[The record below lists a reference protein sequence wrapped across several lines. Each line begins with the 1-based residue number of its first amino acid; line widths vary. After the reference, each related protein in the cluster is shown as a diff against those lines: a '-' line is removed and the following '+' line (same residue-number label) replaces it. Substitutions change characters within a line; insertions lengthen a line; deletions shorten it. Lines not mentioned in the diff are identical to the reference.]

1 MKKANMIKI
10 EAIPTFQDNYVWAIH
25 NDQNAILIDPGEAG
39 PILTWLAN
47 RNITASAILV
57 THHHRDHVGGISD
70 LLKQAPIPVYG
81 PARGTAK
88 AIPVTE
94 GELLTFD
101 SLGLNFKVI
110 ETPGHT
116 LDHVCYLASEVASDV
131 ASEVANEL
139 AKEFANESPATGLH
153 LFCGDTLFS
162 CGCGRLFEGT
172 PAEMHTS
179 LSRLAALPEQTLVQ
193 LREHWC
199 RHRNPEWLFPGSGPG
214 PMDHS
219 TVQKAFGAA
228 LESSG
233 VRKAASVHTLRHSY
247 ATHLVEAGVHLQ
259 LVQRYL
265 GHDSLLTTAI
275 YVHMTPQL
283 QQTAVDQIN
292 QVMADLP

>member
-25 NDQNAILIDPGEAG
+25 NDQNAILVDPGEAG

-88 AIPVTE
+88 AIPVNE

-116 LDHVCYLASEVASDV
+116 LDHVCYLASEV

-172 PAEMHTS
+172 PAEMHAS
-179 LSRLAALPEQTLVQ
+179 LSRLAALPDQTQVYCAHEYTLA
-193 LREHWC
+193 
-199 RHRNPEWLFPGSGPG
+199 NISF
-214 PMDHS
+214 
-219 TVQKAFGAA
+219 A
-228 LESSG
+228 LE
-233 VRKAASVHTLRHSY
+233 VEPKNPDLIERHKEALALRKHGKPTLPVSIGRERKTNPFLRCDQPNAIEAASQHYKKPLSPG
-247 ATHLVEAGVHLQ
+247 VETFA
-259 LVQRYL
+259 
-265 GHDSLLTTAI
+265 AI
-275 YVHMTPQL
+275 R
-283 QQTAVDQIN
+283 AWKDEE
-292 QVMADLP
+292 